1 MKTALHKK
9 EVLGKGMSDVLLASK
24 QCYKAY

>member
-9 EVLGKGMSDVLLASK
+9 EVLEGMSDVLLASK